1 MLGFIIGS
9 FVAQFA
15 GAGAYWQIRSRDS
28 FSNGRPWVAA
38 ATGGVAYTLV
48 ASAIYIPF
56 QVHTWL
62 LGEGTSWGL
71 SVFMAVVMSLVQAI
85 LLPGR
90 PWPRHRPQSTS

>member
-56 QVHTWL
+56 QVHI
-62 LGEGTSWGL
+62 
-71 SVFMAVVMSLVQAI
+71 FMAVVMSLVQAI